1 MLTIRHRV
9 NDIDSLIRTPKNMGV
24 EIDIRSSGDDIILNH
39 DPFQKG
45 TFFEDWLK
53 NFEHNFIILNTKE
66 DGLEE
71 KIIKYLENF
80 NINDYFF
87 LDQPFPTI
95 LKTIT
100 KGCNKIA
107 LRFSEYETTPFL
119 ENMAGKCE
127 WVWIDSF
134 YKYSHDLEVLKKI
147 KEMGY
152 KLCFVS
158 PELQGR
164 NNEKERIHILN
175 ACKELKA
182 DAICTKF

>member
-24 EIDIRSSGDDIILNH
+24 EIDIRSSGDD
-39 DPFQKG
+39 
-45 TFFEDWLK
+45 
-53 NFEHNFIILNTKE
+53 IILNTKE